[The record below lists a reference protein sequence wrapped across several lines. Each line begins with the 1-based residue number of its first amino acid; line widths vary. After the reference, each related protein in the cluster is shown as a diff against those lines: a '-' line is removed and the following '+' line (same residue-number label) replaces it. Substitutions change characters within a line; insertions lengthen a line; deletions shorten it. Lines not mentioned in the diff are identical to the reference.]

1 MSVITAAQVR
11 TAAKSRVNEANLNS
25 VMIALDRYGSRFG
38 LDRPHR
44 LVHLLAQVMH
54 ESGDFRYDREV
65 WGPTPAQARYDTRT
79 DLGNTAAKDGDGK
92 LYMGRTEIQITGK
105 ANYRAFLDWCRAQGL
120 NPPDFVASPDLVN
133 TNPWEGLSAI
143 WYWETHNL
151 NRWADQGDTETITKK
166 VNGGLNGYPDR
177 VDRFA
182 RLALVVLGYKPTD
195 IEKFQ
200 AATGLDVDGDV
211 GPKTRAA
218 LHQALVA
225 LTPGE
230 AARPEVK
237 TAPVTE
243 EKPVVPVSV
252 DKQVKTKADRTGWLV
267 GVGGTLGT
275 TITGILG
282 ADWQTVLVFGGV
294 ALVALLLIILLRSQI
309 VSAVREIRGT
319 VEGG

>member
-11 TAAKSRVNEANLNS
+11 TAAKGRVNESNLNS
-25 VMIALDRYGSRFG
+25 VMIVIDRYGSRFG

-44 LVHLLAQVMH
+44 LAQLLAQVGH
-54 ESGDFRYDREV
+54 ESGDFRYDREI

-105 ANYRAFLDWCRAQGL
+105 ANYQAYRDWCRKQGL

-133 TNPWEGLSAI
+133 TDPWEGLAVI
-143 WYWETHNL
+143 WYWETRTL
-151 NRWADQGDTETITKK
+151 NRWADQGDIETITKRI
-166 VNGGLNGYPDR
+166 NGGMNGFADR
-177 VDRFA
+177 VDRFG
-182 RLALVVLGYKPTD
+182 RLALVVLGYNPTD
-195 IEKFQ
+195 VGKFQ
-200 AATGLDVDGDV
+200 AKAGLDADGDV

-225 LTPGE
+225 LIPGE

-237 TAPVTE
+237 AAPVTE
-243 EKPVVPVSV
+243 EKAVVPVSV

-267 GVGGTLGT
+267 GIGGTFGT
-275 TITGILG
+275 AMTSVLG
-282 ADWQTVLVFGGV
+282 AQWQTVLVFGGV

-309 VSAVREIRGT
+309 VSAIKDIRDR
-319 VEGG
+319 VEE